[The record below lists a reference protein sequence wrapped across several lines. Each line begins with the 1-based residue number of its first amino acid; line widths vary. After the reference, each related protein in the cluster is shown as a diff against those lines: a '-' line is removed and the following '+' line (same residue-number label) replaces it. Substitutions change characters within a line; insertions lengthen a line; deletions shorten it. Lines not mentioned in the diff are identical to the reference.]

1 MDSDAES
8 RTIVEIIMML
18 AKNLGLITVAEG
30 TETEEQVSQ
39 LRILGCGFAQ
49 GYFFSKPADHK
60 VITQYLGKINA
71 SRVSSMPSK
80 AHTAGAGAS

>member
-30 TETEEQVSQ
+30 TETEQQVSQ
-39 LRILGCGFAQ
+39 LRMLGCGLHKDTSFRNQ
-49 GYFFSKPADHK
+49 PITKP
-60 VITQYLGKINA
+60 
-71 SRVSSMPSK
+71 
-80 AHTAGAGAS
+80 